1 MFGNISP
8 AKQKL
13 LIRLSIVLNLFLLL
27 YLSLSAGWSLTSD
40 TSAPS
45 LPYGRD
51 ILNQYFEKSTS
62 TQGSESLGAS
72 KLLSHNLLSQTPFNK
87 SQPLSLLATQPFT
100 ISDSVNCFNKPIIFS
115 QGMRGKYWVLY
126 NYVRAARLFNCN
138 ETITYTTHGDFT
150 FLDNL
155 EPLLERWGGP
165 ISVAVYAP
173 GSDLEDSID
182 AILYYRDCSN
192 TSLVRDLATF
202 HIYFDLSHIPAQV
215 PRQDTLLHKR
225 PNCLLPEG
233 LKNTVTYKKKKGLDY
248 PVNVARNVARVTA
261 STHYVFPSDIEL
273 YPSPKLIP
281 EFLSMIRR
289 NEKKVPKGQQRVFVN
304 SIFEIA
310 ANHSLPST
318 KEELINLMKSNT
330 VIPFHK
336 NVCPQCHKIPHS
348 KEWLEAQ
355 IKPGMNVLHVGKRIK
370 PFQHWEPIY
379 IGTNQ
384 VDDCSI
390 KTLNF

>member
-100 ISDSVNCFNKPIIFS
+100 ISDSVNCFNKHIIFS

-155 EPLLERWGGP
+155 EPLLESHVT
-165 ISVAVYAP
+165 SVSTNENLLIYLQVGRSYIR
-173 GSDLEDSID
+173 GCV
-182 AILYYRDCSN
+182 CSW
-192 TSLVRDLATF
+192 
-202 HIYFDLSHIPAQV
+202 I
-215 PRQDTLLHKR
+215 
-225 PNCLLPEG
+225 
-233 LKNTVTYKKKKGLDY
+233 
-248 PVNVARNVARVTA
+248 
-261 STHYVFPSDIEL
+261 
-273 YPSPKLIP
+273 
-281 EFLSMIRR
+281 
-289 NEKKVPKGQQRVFVN
+289 
-304 SIFEIA
+304 
-310 ANHSLPST
+310 
-318 KEELINLMKSNT
+318 
-330 VIPFHK
+330 
-336 NVCPQCHKIPHS
+336 
-348 KEWLEAQ
+348 
-355 IKPGMNVLHVGKRIK
+355 
-370 PFQHWEPIY
+370 
-379 IGTNQ
+379 
-384 VDDCSI
+384 
-390 KTLNF
+390 